1 MKPSKK
7 QFLSEVSK
15 HKGSRKYTLSLMTD
29 LASAVAEMKSFNLEG
44 QYSKAK
50 SEYNE
55 ALSLFETFK
64 TAADSYTSSY
74 DNFSMDADYHWEAYE
89 KARDIY
95 FEVTSQ
101 LQDLGVDESP
111 EISDIGN
118 EIADAETIG
127 QKAFEQTQSDFDDHN
142 ELVEAMGGQ

>member
-15 HKGSRKYTLSLMTD
+15 HKGSKKYTLSLMSD
-29 LASAVAEMKSFNLEG
+29 LASAVEEMKSYDLEG
-44 QYSKAK
+44 KFNAVK
-50 SEYNE
+50 SEYTE
-55 ALSLFETFK
+55 AVNLMEQARNAADRYIPLANDFETS
-64 TAADSYTSSY
+64 T
-74 DNFSMDADYHWEAYE
+74 NEQWESYE

-95 FEVTSQ
+95 FEVTNQ

-118 EIADAETIG
+118 EIADGETIG
-127 QKAFEQTQSDFDDHN
+127 QKAFDQTQNEFDNHN
-142 ELVEAMGGQ
+142 ELVDISNFN